1 MIKRKHCLIAMIM
14 LVALV
19 LFGCTNSAVTDDT
32 ANNAAKILTE
42 VKTAQFFTE
51 EKVLDE
57 DMVTVIGQ

>member
-1 MIKRKHCLIAMIM
+1 M

-51 EKVLDE
+51 EKVVDE